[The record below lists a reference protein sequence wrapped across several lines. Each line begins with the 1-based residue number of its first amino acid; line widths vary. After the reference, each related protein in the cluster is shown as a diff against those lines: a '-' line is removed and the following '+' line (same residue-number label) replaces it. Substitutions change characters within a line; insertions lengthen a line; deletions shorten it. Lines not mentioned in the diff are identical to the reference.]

1 MRHRLSAAL
10 VAKLPVSLARKVV
23 QAVSASIHDG
33 DAAPRQLLVDI
44 SEIIQQDAR
53 TGIQRVVRGILQQL
67 LAEPP
72 EGYQVKPVF
81 AERLEGYR
89 YAPVSVTCLQADA
102 QARHAAMPV
111 VVAEGD
117 VFLGLDLAAH
127 LVPRHQSQFLKW
139 KRCGV
144 RVCFV
149 VYDLLPLL
157 HPHWFKPV
165 RRKTF
170 RRWLKILAIY
180 CDDLICISE
189 SVKVDLTNW
198 LLTHYNL
205 PDDALRLHT
214 VPLGAD
220 LEATMPSSGISGA
233 EQAMLEQLQQRKF
246 VLMVGTLEPR
256 KGYADALAAFERLWA
271 AGELTALVIVG
282 RPGWK
287 MESFQETLR
296 SHPEQKKR
304 LYWFEHASDEL
315 LQELYKAAYGILLAS
330 EAEGFGLPLAEALR
344 YGKPVLARDINV
356 YREVN
361 RGGITFFDHATF
373 AVSLVEWLQMLPQ
386 LALQASIKCHVTWAE
401 SAKHVYRILS
411 SANTNLNLREIIPER

>member
-10 VAKLPVSLARKVV
+10 VAKLPASLARKVV
-23 QAVSASIHDG
+23 QAGVASRQDG
-33 DAAPRQLLVDI
+33 DTAPRQLLVDV

-67 LAEPP
+67 LTEPP
-72 EGYQVKPVF
+72 DGYQVKPVF
-81 AERLEGYR
+81 AERREGYR
-89 YAPVSVTCLQADA
+89 YAPVSVICLQADA

-139 KRCGV
+139 KRSGV

-170 RRWLKILAIY
+170 GRWLKSLAIY
-180 CDDLICISE
+180 SDDLICISE
-189 SVKVDLTNW
+189 SVRDDLTNW
-198 LLTHYNL
+198 LRTHYNL

-220 LEATMPSSGISGA
+220 LEATMPSSGITPA
-233 EQAMLEQLQQRKF
+233 EQVMLEQVQQRKF

-256 KGYADALAAFERLWA
+256 KGYADALAAFERLWTD
-271 AGELTALVIVG
+271 GEQTALVIVG
-282 RPGWK
+282 RSGWK
-287 MESFQETLR
+287 MEPFQETLQN
-296 SHPEQKKR
+296 HPEQKRR

-344 YGKPVLARDINV
+344 YGKPVLARNLKVYKELGGTGVSFFSQPGLDDI
-356 YREVN
+356 
-361 RGGITFFDHATF
+361 
-373 AVSLVEWLQMLPQ
+373 LLEWLAQALRTTDPYYITWRES
-386 LALQASIKCHVTWAE
+386 ALQLSNILQQAECNVT
-401 SAKHVYRILS
+401 
-411 SANTNLNLREIIPER
+411 

>member
-170 RRWLKILAIY
+170 GRWLKILAIY
-180 CDDLICISE
+180 SDDLICISE
-189 SVKVDLTNW
+189 SVRDDLTNW
-198 LLTHYNL
+198 LHTHYHL
-205 PDDALRLHT
+205 SDDALRLHT
-214 VPLGAD
+214 IPLGAD
-220 LEATMPSSGISGA
+220 LEATMPSSGITGE
-233 EQAMLEQLQQRKF
+233 EQAMLEQLQQRRC

-256 KGYADALAAFERLWA
+256 KGYADALAAFERLWS
-271 AGELTALVIVG
+271 AGEQAVLVIVG
-282 RPGWK
+282 KPGWHTEQLQK
-287 MESFQETLR
+287 TLQNHSER
-296 SHPEQKKR
+296 KKR

-315 LQELYKAAYGILLAS
+315 LQELYKVAYGILLAS
-330 EAEGFGLPLAEALR
+330 EAEGFGLPLAEALH
-344 YGKPVLARDINV
+344 YGKPVLARNLKV
-356 YREVN
+356 YKEL
-361 RGGITFFDHATF
+361 GGTGVTFFSQSGLDETLLKW
-373 AVSLVEWLQMLPQ
+373 LVQALGTTNSYYITWRES
-386 LALQASIKCHVTWAE
+386 ALQLSN
-401 SAKHVYRILS
+401 IL
-411 SANTNLNLREIIPER
+411 E